1 MAKLQCLGKHET
13 GLRHGAFGCIYQQEN
28 AVNHFEHTL
37 YLAAEIGMA
46 RGVYDI
52 DLNAVILNGG
62 ILCENCDSSFTLD
75 VVGIHYSVFNFLIFS
90 ECAALLEHFINEV
103 LPWSTWAMM
112 AMLRRSFLTIII
124 FPFSMSFL
132 NFFS

>member
-75 VVGIHYSVFNFLIFS
+75 VVGIHYSVFCLSIS
-90 ECAALLEHFINEV
+90 STRVV